1 MYNRNRNK
9 TGVSTNWDPVIL
21 RNPVVEITSATSNAI
36 ECKNKFKR
44 ADMKGEFIEG
54 TVLYSVS
61 KGGAIDVKYHFMPVK
76 ATGFLLEAGISFQ
89 VPLQYSEMRWI
100 GNGPYP
106 SYPGKSALDEF
117 GFYHMNSGDI
127 NYQGNRSGIELL
139 LLTNKV
145 GNGFAI

>member
-1 MYNRNRNK
+1 
-9 TGVSTNWDPVIL
+9 
-21 RNPVVEITSATSNAI
+21 
-36 ECKNKFKR
+36 
-44 ADMKGEFIEG
+44 
-54 TVLYSVS
+54 
-61 KGGAIDVKYHFMPVK
+61 
-76 ATGFLLEAGISFQ
+76 
-89 VPLQYSEMRWI
+89 MRWN

-145 GNGFAI
+145 GNGFAIKSNNANVAVEKSRDGLLLSHNAIVSGRYTKFTKPTYLNNADSIKSIEGNFSFVPLNEKHPSPKLINLFGDLKKLAIPFHPFYGSYDQ